1 MSNTDSRNEAYREL
15 LEEHTKLRGL
25 LSDLRVMLARR
36 SGLMKE
42 VVGKLQQLHDQVD
55 VHFHA
60 EELSDCFP
68 ELVSNA
74 PRVSE
79 RVSVLL
85 AEHGELRAE
94 IHQIVQDAARRQ
106 GTEEDWDRLATVF
119 QEFAAQLMSH
129 EQVENELVQE
139 VFTDDIGSKD

>member
-36 SGLMKE
+36 SGLMIE

-79 RVSVLL
+79 RVS
-85 AEHGELRAE
+85 
-94 IHQIVQDAARRQ
+94 VQDAARRQ